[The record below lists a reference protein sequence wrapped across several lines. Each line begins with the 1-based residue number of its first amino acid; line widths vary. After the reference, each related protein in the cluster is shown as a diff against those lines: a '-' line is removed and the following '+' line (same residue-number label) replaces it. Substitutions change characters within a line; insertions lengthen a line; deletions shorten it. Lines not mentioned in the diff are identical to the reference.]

1 VARGTITI
9 YQGEDGQWYWRYQ
22 AGNHRISAAGGEGF
36 VSKSNAKRAARKV
49 GLGMAL
55 AKVVMNG

>member
-49 GLGMAL
+49 GLGM
-55 AKVVMNG
+55 VMNG